1 MSPVSTKTHFLG
13 ESPFVAWLW
22 MQATTVPLQT
32 TWRGKMFS
40 DLFTNICAVV
50 DVDAH
55 RDNE

>member
-1 MSPVSTKTHFLG
+1 
-13 ESPFVAWLW
+13 